1 MPKRRRQPSA
11 EPART
16 GSNEPAVDAE
26 PGADAEPAVGAEPS
40 ADAEPAVGAR
50 AASGTRTMIG
60 GAEVPP
66 LEPGAVVVH
75 EGLAVIEV
83 ADPADLEMLLA
94 DSRLAR
100 MVLARIGERAA
111 VALPHVAPSL
121 LLALAKAGYIATVE
135 GDS

>member
-11 EPART
+11 EPAHT
-16 GSNEPAVDAE
+16 GANGPAVDAGPAADAQPAVDAE
-26 PGADAEPAVGAEPS
+26 PT
-40 ADAEPAVGAR
+40 VGAR
-50 AASGTRTMIG
+50 AASGTRTMSG

-111 VALPHVAPSL
+111 VALPQIAPSL
-121 LLALAKAGYIATVE
+121 LLALAKAGHIATVE

>member
-26 PGADAEPAVGAEPS
+26 PGADAEPAVGA
-40 ADAEPAVGAR
+40 R
-50 AASGTRTMIG
+50 ASSGTRTMIG